1 MIREIRFNDKSIEY
15 TLQRKKV
22 KNINIRIKPDMTV
35 SVSAN
40 PRVSLKEVDMA
51 VLNRAEF
58 IIKALE
64 NFKNNS
70 KSELRPLFTRD
81 EISDIIS
88 DFYNK
93 IYNSFK
99 EYYNIPYPTL
109 KIKTMRSRWG
119 SCNYK
124 SHIITLSTN
133 LVYCSREQIYYV
145 IVHEFSHLIV
155 PNHSQDFYAIVER
168 FVPDYKRIRCDM
180 NRIILK

>member
-1 MIREIRFNDKSIEY
+1 
-15 TLQRKKV
+15 
-22 KNINIRIKPDMTV
+22 MTV

-64 NFKNNS
+64 KFKNNS
-70 KSELRPLFTRD
+70 KSELKPLYNRE

-99 EYYNIPYPTL
+99 EY
-109 KIKTMRSRWG
+109 
-119 SCNYK
+119 
-124 SHIITLSTN
+124 
-133 LVYCSREQIYYV
+133 
-145 IVHEFSHLIV
+145 
-155 PNHSQDFYAIVER
+155 
-168 FVPDYKRIRCDM
+168 
-180 NRIILK
+180 